1 MGRKARVGFLRQVF
15 YIIAKDFRAE
25 VRTKELFN
33 SMFLFALLA
42 LVIFN
47 FSFAGKM
54 PVRILSGAMW
64 VSFLFASVL
73 GLNRSFVKEHEK
85 GSIEG
90 LLVIPCDR
98 SVIYFGKLLGNLLF
112 IFLVEVV
119 SLPLISIFFSRSEI
133 FQKPLQLAGI
143 LVLGSLAISSVGTIL
158 SAITV
163 NTRTRELLLPIL
175 LFPLVLPVLIGAV
188 EVTAYIFQ
196 PDGSINQWL
205 RLITIYDIIFLLVP
219 YLLFDYVV
227 EE

>member
-1 MGRKARVGFLRQVF
+1 V
-15 YIIAKDFRAE
+15 AKDFRAE

-33 SMFLFALLA
+33 SMFLFALLS

-54 PVRILSGAMW
+54 PARVLSGAMW

-90 LLVIPCDR
+90 LLIIPCDR
-98 SVIYFGKLLGNLLF
+98 SVIYFGKFLGNLLF
-112 IFLVEVV
+112 IFLVELI

-133 FQKPLQLAGI
+133 FQKPLQLSGNLI
-143 LVLGSLAISSVGTIL
+143 LGSFAISSVGTIL

-175 LFPLVLPVLIGAV
+175 LFPLILPVLIGAV

-196 PDGSINQWL
+196 PKGSIDQWL
-205 RLITIYDIIFLLVP
+205 RLIAVYDIIFLLVP